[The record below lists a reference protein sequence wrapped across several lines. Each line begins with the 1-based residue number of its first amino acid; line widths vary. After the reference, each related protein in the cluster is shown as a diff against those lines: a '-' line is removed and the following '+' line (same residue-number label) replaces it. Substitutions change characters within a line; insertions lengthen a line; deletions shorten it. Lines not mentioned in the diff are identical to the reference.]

1 MVSIILAF
9 LYGIFTIGF
18 IRVGYAPISAIYGI
32 VFGMNLMKNDGRFN
46 YIEVRIREVESNK
59 VYDSREFYIGG
70 GFYIE

>member
-32 VFGMNLMKNDGRFN
+32 VFGMNLMNAID
-46 YIEVRIREVESNK
+46 YIYNK
-59 VYDSREFYIGG
+59 FKK
-70 GFYIE
+70 